1 MADVF
6 LNFLLAMILGNN
18 FLEVSDKEIVND
30 DVTILILNLS
40 LARDS
45 ITKVR
50 AQ

>member
-1 MADVF
+1 
-6 LNFLLAMILGNN
+6 
-18 FLEVSDKEIVND
+18 VND

-50 AQ
+50 AQWEF